1 MTRKFC
7 GALGLAFLLLGG
19 QLWAEEDPAPPATLE
34 ELKSAILDVL
44 EEHEVP
50 AVGIAMVDENGPV
63 WVTSLGKSDLEK
75 DVDANEN
82 SMFRIGSTSKMF
94 VALAVLKLV
103 EEGALSLDDKV
114 ADLVPDI
121 EFKNQWEDTDPV
133 RVVHLLEHTTGWD
146 DIHLPEYAHNDPTP
160 ATLKQGLY
168 FHPHSRTSRWMPGSR
183 MSYCNA
189 GPPVAAY
196 IVEKLTGQDFE
207 DYVQENFFDPIGMAT
222 ATYRLTDT
230 VRERGVT
237 LYTNGEPEDYWH
249 ISVRPSGSINASP
262 VDMAQFASFFVNRG
276 SVDGVQLVSE
286 ESLKRMETPSSTT
299 AALAGQEAG
308 YGLNNYSSRHKKWV
322 YREHNGGVNGGLTEF
337 SYLPEARVGHA
348 IMINSGSGTAYRE
361 ISDLVRDFETRGLIG
376 AADLE
381 VQTIGPEHSDIA
393 GLYYPINS
401 RQQVAYFAERVF
413 NIQKLSVV
421 GNSLILV
428 PLLGGEPLGYVAESA
443 DLYREIETGMIS
455 LSRVVDPRAGPVVH
469 AGTFVLK
476 PASAVLVYGQL
487 LIAVLWGLAIASSIP
502 YALIWGFRRWRGKI
516 APGPA
521 IWIRAWPLL
530 AGLFV
535 IAFLTLFTF
544 GLEDPFV
551 ALGKPT
557 AISVGIM
564 LSTLLFGLFAAIG
577 AYVAIRDR
585 DAAMNRVNYWYST
598 GCSMLHAVVAAYF
611 AWFGVIGLATWS

>member
-1 MTRKFC
+1 MKLTKVL
-7 GALGLAFLLLGG
+7 ALCALLSFGLSYAD
-19 QLWAEEDPAPPATLE
+19 EEDRPVPQSLMELE
-34 ELKSAILDVL
+34 AAIRDLM

-63 WVTSLGKSDLEK
+63 WVTSLGKSDIEK
-75 DVDANEN
+75 DIDADEN
-82 SMFRIGSTSKMF
+82 SLFRIGSTSKMF

-114 ADLVPDI
+114 ADLAPEI
-121 EFKNQWEDTDPV
+121 EFDNQWENTDPV

-146 DIHLPEYAHNDPTP
+146 DIHLQEYAHNDPTP
-160 ATLKQGLY
+160 ATLKQGLD
-168 FHPHSRTSRWMPGSR
+168 FHPHSRTSRWKPGSR

-196 IVEKLTGQDFE
+196 VVEKLTGQDFE
-207 DYVQENFFDPIGMAT
+207 DYVKENLFDPIGMFA
-222 ATYRLTDT
+222 ATYRLSDV
-230 VRERGVT
+230 VREHGVT
-237 LYTNGEPEDYWH
+237 LYSNGEPEEYWH
-249 ISVRPSGSINASP
+249 ISVRPSGAINASP
-262 VDMAQFASFFVNRG
+262 VDMARFASFFVNRG
-276 SVDGVQLVSE
+276 RVNGVQLVSE
-286 ESLKRMETPSSTT
+286 ESLRRMETPSSTT

-308 YGLNNYSSRHKKWV
+308 YGLNNYSSRHKQWV

-361 ISDLVRDFETRGLIG
+361 ISDLVRDFETRELDG
-376 AADLE
+376 AADLD

-401 RQQVAYFAERVF
+401 RQQVGYFVERVF
-413 NIQKLSVV
+413 NIQRMSVV

-428 PLLGGEPLGYVAESA
+428 PLLGGEPLAYVAESA
-443 DLYREIETGMIS
+443 DLYREVETGLIS
-455 LSRVVDPRAGPVVH
+455 LSRVVDPLAGPVVH
-469 AGTFVLK
+469 AGTLVLK
-476 PASAVLVYGQL
+476 PASSVLVFGQL
-487 LIAVLWGLAIASSIP
+487 VIAILWGLVIASSIP

-521 IWIRAWPLL
+521 IWIRVWPLL

-535 IAFLTLFTF
+535 IAFLMLFTI

-564 LSTLLFGLFAAIG
+564 LATIFFALFAAIG
-577 AYVAIRDR
+577 IYVAIRDR
-585 DAAMNRVNYWYST
+585 GATMNSVNYWYST
-598 GCSMLHAVVAAYF
+598 ASSMLHVVVAAYF

>member
-1 MTRKFC
+1 MKLTK
-7 GALGLAFLLLGG
+7 ALVLCALLSFGLSFAD
-19 QLWAEEDPAPPATLE
+19 EEDRPGPQSLAELE
-34 ELKSAILDVL
+34 AAIRDVL
-44 EEHEVP
+44 EEYEVP

-63 WVTSLGKSDLEK
+63 WVTSLGKSDIEE
-75 DVDANEN
+75 DIDADEN

-114 ADLVPDI
+114 ADLAPDI
-121 EFKNQWEDTDPV
+121 EFDNQWEDTDPV

-160 ATLKQGLY
+160 ATLKQGLD
-168 FHPHSRTSRWMPGSR
+168 FHPHSRTSRWKPGSR

-207 DYVQENFFDPIGMAT
+207 DYVKENLFDPIGMST
-222 ATYRLTDT
+222 ATYRLSDV

-237 LYTNGEPEDYWH
+237 LYTNGEPEEYWH
-249 ISVRPSGSINASP
+249 ISVRPSGAINASP
-262 VDMAQFASFFVNRG
+262 VDMARFASFFVNRG
-276 SVDGVQLVSE
+276 RVNGVQLVSE
-286 ESLKRMETPSSTT
+286 KSLGRMETPSSTT

-308 YGLNNYSSRHKKWV
+308 YGLNNYSTRYKQWV

-348 IMINSGSGTAYRE
+348 IMINSGSGAAYRE
-361 ISDLVRDFETRGLIG
+361 ISDLVRDFETRGLDSP
-376 AADLE
+376 ADLD

-393 GLYYPINS
+393 GLYYPIIS
-401 RQQVAYFAERVF
+401 RQQVGYFVERVF
-413 NIQKLSVV
+413 NIQRLSVV

-443 DLYREIETGMIS
+443 DLYREIETGLIS
-455 LSRVVDPRAGPVVH
+455 LSRVVDPLAGPVVH
-469 AGTFVLK
+469 AGTLVLK
-476 PASAVLVYGQL
+476 PASAVRVYGQL
-487 LIAVLWGLAIASSIP
+487 VIAILWGLAIASSIP

-516 APGPA
+516 RPGPA
-521 IWIRAWPLL
+521 IWIRVWPLF

-535 IAFLTLFTF
+535 AAFFMLFAI

-564 LSTLLFGLFAAIG
+564 LATILFASFAAVGI
-577 AYVAIRDR
+577 YVAIRDR

-598 GCSMLHAVVAAYF
+598 GSSLLHVIVAAYF
-611 AWFGVIGLATWS
+611 AWFSVIGLATWT

>member
-1 MTRKFC
+1 MKLTKVL
-7 GALGLAFLLLGG
+7 ALCALLSFGLSYAD
-19 QLWAEEDPAPPATLE
+19 EEDRPVPQSLMELE
-34 ELKSAILDVL
+34 VAIRDLM

-63 WVTSLGKSDLEK
+63 WVTSLGKSDIEK
-75 DVDANEN
+75 DIDADEN
-82 SMFRIGSTSKMF
+82 SLFRIGSTSKMF

-114 ADLVPDI
+114 ADLAPEI
-121 EFKNQWEDTDPV
+121 EFDNQWENTDPV

-146 DIHLPEYAHNDPTP
+146 DIHLQEYAHNDPTP
-160 ATLKQGLY
+160 ATLKQGLD
-168 FHPHSRTSRWMPGSR
+168 FHPHSRTSRWKPGSR

-196 IVEKLTGQDFE
+196 VVEKLTGQDFE
-207 DYVQENFFDPIGMAT
+207 DYVKENLFDPIGMFA
-222 ATYRLTDT
+222 ATYRLSDV
-230 VRERGVT
+230 VREHGVT
-237 LYTNGEPEDYWH
+237 LYTNGEPEEYWH
-249 ISVRPSGSINASP
+249 ISVRPSGAINASP
-262 VDMAQFASFFVNRG
+262 VDMARFASFFVNRG
-276 SVDGVQLVSE
+276 RVNGVQLVSE
-286 ESLKRMETPSSTT
+286 ESLRRMETPSSTT

-308 YGLNNYSSRHKKWV
+308 YGLNNYSSRHKQWV

-361 ISDLVRDFETRGLIG
+361 ISDLVRDFETRELDG
-376 AADLE
+376 AADLD

-401 RQQVAYFAERVF
+401 RQQVGYFVERVF
-413 NIQKLSVV
+413 NIQRMSVV

-428 PLLGGEPLGYVAESA
+428 PLLGGEPLAYVAESA
-443 DLYREIETGMIS
+443 DLYREVETGLIS
-455 LSRVVDPRAGPVVH
+455 LSRVVDPLAGPVVH
-469 AGTFVLK
+469 AGTLVLK
-476 PASAVLVYGQL
+476 PASSVLVFGQL
-487 LIAVLWGLAIASSIP
+487 VIAILWGLVIASSIP

-521 IWIRAWPLL
+521 IWIRVWPLL

-535 IAFLTLFTF
+535 IAFLMLFTI

-564 LSTLLFGLFAAIG
+564 LATIFFALFAAIG
-577 AYVAIRDR
+577 IYVAIRDR
-585 DAAMNRVNYWYST
+585 GATMNSVNYWYST
-598 GCSMLHAVVAAYF
+598 ASSMLHAVVAAYF